1 MSKPSSDL
9 AVVPA
14 RYGKAFAIARGQVAK
29 VINTHGQQVLDT
41 WAFNRD
47 DLGEYLS
54 MDQTRSINSAIYIKT
69 GDRLV
74 TNHRRPILTILE
86 DTSPGRHDTLLCACN
101 RAIYEELGVTTYHR
115 NCVDNL
121 HEALGALGLSVP
133 FTPAPLNL
141 FMNIPIA
148 ANGAVERL
156 PPASRPGDY
165 LALRA
170 EMNLVLVLSA
180 CPQDITVINGGQ
192 PTDAHVQI
200 LAAGAAAKT

>member
-1 MSKPSSDL
+1 MPETSPV
-9 AVVPA
+9 VVPA
-14 RYGKAFAIARGQVAK
+14 RYGKAIALDRGQIAK

-41 WAFNRD
+41 WAFNRK

-54 MDQTRSINSAIYIKT
+54 MDQTRSINSKIYIAE

-74 TNHRRPILTILE
+74 SNHRRPILTILK

-101 RAIYEELGVTTYHR
+101 RGVYEELGVKDYHR

-121 HEALGALGLSVP
+121 HEALGALGFSVP

-141 FMNIPIA
+141 FMNIPITA
-148 ANGAVERL
+148 DGAVERL
-156 PPASRPGDY
+156 APASRPGDY
-165 LALRA
+165 LMLRA
-170 EMNLVLVLSA
+170 EMDLVLVFSA

-192 PTDAHVQI
+192 PTDAHVQV
-200 LAAGAAAKT
+200 LPAGAAGA

>member
-1 MSKPSSDL
+1 MTSAAL
-9 AVVPA
+9 ETIVIPA
-14 RYGKAFAIARGQVAK
+14 RHGKAFSIDRGQAAK
-29 VINTHGQQVLDT
+29 LINTHGQQVLDT

-54 MDQTRSINSAIYIKT
+54 MDQTRSINSTIYIKT
-69 GDRLV
+69 GSTLV

-101 RAIYEELGVTTYHR
+101 RAIYTELGVTTYHR

-141 FMNIPIA
+141 FMNIPVKGD
-148 ANGAVERL
+148 GAIERL
-156 PPASRPGDY
+156 APASRPGDY
-165 LALRA
+165 ILLRA
-170 EMNLVLVLSA
+170 EIDLVLVLSA
-180 CPQDITVINGGQ
+180 CPQDITLINGGQ

-200 LAAGAAAKT
+200 LEAAATRV